1 MNITVRDDEIPEG
14 DEMFNISLAVPSS
27 VDSRIVAGNRT
38 SATAIII
45 DPKSKF
51 NCY

>member
-1 MNITVRDDEIPEG
+1 MNITVTNDDELEG
-14 DEMFNISLAVPSS
+14 DERFNISLAVPSS
-27 VDSRIVAGNRT
+27 IDSRIVAGNRT

-45 DPKSKF
+45 DPTSKF